1 MAMPIPATATVARGQ
16 ERRDIAVPPGTT
28 VAGLLAM
35 LHLDTTGEV
44 VVARADGRPV
54 ALSASI
60 GGDLPSGVLL
70 ALTDPDAVV
79 AARARAD
86 AGRGAGFAAPLASIV
101 TLMFALAVEVGV
113 LVIPLA
119 RPTAGIPDGARW
131 LGAVVSAG
139 VVLALALRTR
149 LGTTV
154 GGALAGPGLL
164 GAPASALADPASPTA
179 TTVALGLALV
189 GATLAGFAIWLVR
202 GDAPAAASAIAW
214 GATALLVCA
223 GLAAGATPANLAPV
237 LLGLGVG
244 AVLLAP
250 RHALPVPESQL
261 LDLPLLTTSAPAVR
275 AAEVASPS
283 RVTRRRMGH
292 TLGWARAVTETTTVA
307 GSVLAAASGFVMALR
322 VDLGTLSGKTGLAS
336 LAAAVLAL
344 ALLPRGQRSR
354 VVRTLPRV
362 AATGLAAGAAA
373 ALVGRGLVAGTEV
386 VAALVGLA
394 LVLVWGAV
402 LATREPRSALLSRL
416 ADLVQGLALVLVV
429 PTAFVASG
437 LFDLV
442 RQVAS

>member
-149 LGTTV
+149 LVTTV
-154 GGALAGPGLL
+154 GGALAVPGLL

-223 GLAAGATPANLAPV
+223 GLAAGVTPANLAPV

-292 TLGWARAVTETTTVA
+292 TL
-307 GSVLAAASGFVMALR
+307 
-322 VDLGTLSGKTGLAS
+322 
-336 LAAAVLAL
+336 
-344 ALLPRGQRSR
+344 
-354 VVRTLPRV
+354 
-362 AATGLAAGAAA
+362 
-373 ALVGRGLVAGTEV
+373 
-386 VAALVGLA
+386 
-394 LVLVWGAV
+394 
-402 LATREPRSALLSRL
+402 
-416 ADLVQGLALVLVV
+416 
-429 PTAFVASG
+429 
-437 LFDLV
+437 
-442 RQVAS
+442 

>member
-149 LGTTV
+149 LVTTV
-154 GGALAGPGLL
+154 GGALAVPGLL

-202 GDAPAAASAIAW
+202 
-214 GATALLVCA
+214 
-223 GLAAGATPANLAPV
+223 V

-402 LATREPRSALLSRL
+402 LATREPRSALLGRL

>member
-1 MAMPIPATATVARGQ
+1 M
-16 ERRDIAVPPGTT
+16 
-28 VAGLLAM
+28 
-35 LHLDTTGEV
+35 
-44 VVARADGRPV
+44 
-54 ALSASI
+54 
-60 GGDLPSGVLL
+60 
-70 ALTDPDAVV
+70 
-79 AARARAD
+79 
-86 AGRGAGFAAPLASIV
+86 
-101 TLMFALAVEVGV
+101 
-113 LVIPLA
+113 
-119 RPTAGIPDGARW
+119 
-131 LGAVVSAG
+131 VSAG

-149 LGTTV
+149 LVTTV
-154 GGALAGPGLL
+154 GGALAVPGLL

-322 VDLGTLSGKTGLAS
+322 VDPGTLSGKTGLAS

-402 LATREPRSALLSRL
+402 LATREPRSALLGRL